1 MLRQIFLPVIRGDL
15 MAHSRYRPA
24 AGSVVDCQV
33 VALTGTT
40 APVTNFLDVRAWER
54 HISSPLRV
62 HELPGGTSSP
72 TGPPKTWRTSSAV
85 S

>member
-15 MAHSRYRPA
+15 VAHSRYRPR

-33 VALTGTT
+33 VALWTT
-40 APVTNFLDVRAWER
+40 DPLTNFLDVRAWER